1 MAATG
6 RREYDKNAE
15 YYAQLQQAPLA
26 GKLTDAQ
33 IQQLQQYMFP
43 AAGGGDKYSG
53 IGYNKYAGFNQSP
66 GSNWGTD
73 DLFGDMGGLSK
84 EQFRDAQKFLLDG
97 KRRLPNPRKR
107 GQLSPAERKAQAAA
121 DRFKAL
127 TPAQQDFVKKTVTPG
142 SNLNLSSASPTGT
155 AFDPLQLLSRV
166 GYVGHYAQNTDKL
179 WEQPS
184 AENYSALKKLY
195 SEVGGLK
202 GTNLAEARK
211 QTGADGKTSYTPW
224 TDQDL
229 ANWVLLNHGNIPT
242 EIGDNL
248 DRYQTALVS
257 TYNLLKEDQA
267 KRTGMFGA
275 DDLRSVVPLGT
286 EDPRYNDLYGFD
298 ARSSMH
304 MGDWRDLAFQTS
316 LAAMTGNVLG
326 EIAGAIGTATGV
338 GEAATA
344 PVTGAGAVGGST
356 PSIGSSLAGVADA
369 AEEILVLTSPYQ
381 SAAGAI
387 GAVVGGAGS
396 LGSALTSKPIQ
407 QPMSGDLETVN
418 VTTTPYNPGAGLDP
432 GLLAG
437 LGGVAITPSVPTPV
451 LPEGPVVTP
460 ELENAAPAA
469 DDPNYLAK
477 LEEWLKRLLP
487 GTDQPKVELP
497 PQNPTD
503 QPKPKEETPGL
514 GQVLGEI
521 LNPTTPPNS
530 PIPST
535 GPPNSPAPQ
544 GTGTGTGEPG
554 QTGDGGS
561 DSTKPEA
568 NADWTDLLWGFLDA
582 EGTRRQEQTQ
592 RNVGAALS
600 GGGPNYGP
608 KVFGLD
614 NNNLAA
620 QIQLAVQTNSR
631 ARGGPYG
638 L

>member
-15 YYAQLQQAPLA
+15 YYAQLQQTPLA

-84 EQFRDAQKFLLDG
+84 EQFRDAQRFLLDE
-97 KRRLPNPRKR
+97 KRKLPNPRKR
-107 GQLSPAERKAQAAA
+107 GRLSPAEREAQAAA

-142 SNLNLSSASPTGT
+142 SNLNSSSTSPTGT

-267 KRTGMFGA
+267 KRTEMFGA

-286 EDPRYNDLYGFD
+286 EDSRYNDLYGFD

-304 MGDWRDLAFQTS
+304 EGDWRKLAMQTG

-326 EIAGAIGTATGV
+326 EIAGAVGAATGV
-338 GEAATA
+338 GEAAT
-344 PVTGAGAVGGST
+344 GAGAVGGSA
-356 PSIGSSLAGVADA
+356 PSTLGSVLAPVADGI
-369 AEEILVLTSPYQ
+369 ETIYSITSPYQ
-381 SAAGAI
+381 GAAGAI
-387 GAVVGGAGS
+387 GAAAGGAGS
-396 LGSALTSKPIQ
+396 LGSALTSRPIE
-407 QPMSGDLETVN
+407 QPMSGDVETVN

-497 PQNPTD
+497 SQNPTD

-514 GQVLGEI
+514 GQVLEGI

-535 GPPNSPAPQ
+535 GPPSSPAPQ

-554 QTGDGGS
+554 QTGDGGA
-561 DSTKPEA
+561 DSTKPETGT
-568 NADWTDLLWGFLDA
+568 DWTRLLWGYLD
-582 EGTRRQEQTQ
+582 EEVKNREQQ
-592 RNVGAALS
+592 QQKSLGAALN
-600 GGGPNYGP
+600 GGRPNYGP
-608 KVFGLD
+608 KVFGIS
-614 NNNLAA
+614 NPSLAA